1 MTTTDTLDAWPAQ
14 ARSAEWS
21 VWPDRP
27 EALERSGHAD
37 RLDGIVRLLDD
48 GDANDMTLLRLV
60 LAVAITLGVLGLV
73 LQLAG

>member
-1 MTTTDTLDAWPAQ
+1 MTTDTIPTWPTQ
-14 ARSAEWS
+14 ARPAEWS

-27 EALERSGHAD
+27 EALEHSGHAD

-60 LAVAITLGVLGLV
+60 LAVAISLGVLGVVLHLV
-73 LQLAG
+73 G

>member
-1 MTTTDTLDAWPAQ
+1 MSTDTISIWPTQ
-14 ARSAEWS
+14 ARPAEWS

-48 GDANDMTLLRLV
+48 GDAHDMTLLRLV
-60 LAVAITLGVLGLV
+60 LAVAIALGVLGLV
-73 LQLAG
+73 LHLAG